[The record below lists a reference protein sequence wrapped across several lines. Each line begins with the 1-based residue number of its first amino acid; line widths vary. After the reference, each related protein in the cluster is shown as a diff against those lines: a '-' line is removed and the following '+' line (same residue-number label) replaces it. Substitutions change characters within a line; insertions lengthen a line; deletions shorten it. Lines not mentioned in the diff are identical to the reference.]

1 MNVKDK
7 VRNYLDRYVGQGTI
21 KDGDN
26 IFEKRLVNSLFALQL
41 VTFIEKEF
49 GVSLSNEELDVEN
62 FKDINSITAL
72 VERKL

>member
-1 MNVKDK
+1 MNIKEK
-7 VRNYLDRYVGQGTI
+7 VRKYLSKFAGEGMIQD
-21 KDGDN
+21 DDN

-49 GVSLSNEELDVEN
+49 GVALGNDDVDVEN
-62 FKDINSITAL
+62 FKDINSITNL

>member
-21 KDGDN
+21 EDDDN

-49 GVSLSNEELDVEN
+49 GVSLGNEELDIEN

>member
-7 VRNYLDRYVGQGTI
+7 VRNYLAHYIGQGTI
-21 KDGDN
+21 QDDDN
-26 IFEKRLVNSLFALQL
+26 VFEKRLVNSLFALQL

-49 GVSLSNEELDVEN
+49 GVALSNEDLDVEN
-62 FKDINSITAL
+62 FKDINSIAAL